1 MQKKVHSTKHSSLR
15 HHVWGFDIITRPEF
29 RNLPKIE
36 IKQRNT
42 QNKTFEEHSNLKTV
56 SDLKCLELDKTKSYI
71 SIWKA
76 HLFVAQH
83 VLVSSSSPIFKT
95 QGAFT
100 WAKRSQRT
108 SMSDLILDQMLC
120 VLCTKQQVNDWPE
133 LHAVALF
140 WVETNQFLVFLKF
153 CHVWQSRK
161 INLEKPLNWEPSQIW
176 ASKLSHATSQR
187 INRQHTSQNWT
198 LQNQNRTKS
207 VGWIGWEEINDS
219 WSPPLAGLWW
229 TASTDACSGR
239 GTAGDGLET
248 KEHAAELQNW
258 GGSGNLKW
266 DTFTKFYP
274 QIVIS
279 FSGVQVLLWSRP
291 AMTCS
296 KQGPCSV

>member
-1 MQKKVHSTKHSSLR
+1 M
-15 HHVWGFDIITRPEF
+15 
-29 RNLPKIE
+29 
-36 IKQRNT
+36 
-42 QNKTFEEHSNLKTV
+42 
-56 SDLKCLELDKTKSYI
+56 
-71 SIWKA
+71 
-76 HLFVAQH
+76 
-83 VLVSSSSPIFKT
+83 
-95 QGAFT
+95 
-100 WAKRSQRT
+100 
-108 SMSDLILDQMLC
+108 
-120 VLCTKQQVNDWPE
+120 CTKQQVNDWPE

-153 CHVWQSRK
+153 CHVWQLRK
-161 INLEKPLNWEPSQIW
+161 INLEKPLNWEPSKIC
-176 ASKLSHATSQR
+176 ASKLSYATSQR

-198 LQNQNRTKS
+198 LENQNRTKS

-229 TASTDACSGR
+229 TASTDACWGR